1 MREIKFRFWGDFGII
16 DNDDEEERKTMLY
29 GDVFAFDEYEP
40 INDLFKMRDT
50 VVMQYTG
57 LKDSKGVDIYEG
69 DLVKYYQPYAKRWDT
84 HIVKY
89 DDGWACF
96 GLFEDGNKWCK
107 ESDWGKIK
115 DIEIIGNIWEVSK

>member
-1 MREIKFRFWGDFGII
+1 MREIKFRAWDGQ
-16 DNDDEEERKTMLY
+16 KMLDSQDLTQNGMY
-29 GDVFAFDEYEP
+29 WDWLGKQDVE
-40 INDLFKMRDT
+40 L
-50 VVMQYTG
+50 MQYTG
-57 LKDSKGVDIYEG
+57 LKDSKGVEIYE
-69 DLVKYYQPYAKRWDT
+69 DDIVKYYQPYAKRWDT